1 VVRLAWPP
9 DNATLPSVV
18 APSLKVTFPV
28 GVLEPDEGLTLT
40 MNVTDCPETEGLEDE
55 VKLTELA
62 CDGEPLAILSTTRNT
77 YQHGWIETRP
87 SKKQGLVF
95 VYRWRERKPDGGHTK
110 RSEVIG
116 SVSMLKTEANAW
128 RVIEHRKLDVNADR
142 FQGHTV
148 RIGMLVNRYL
158 ETELAELRHSTANAY
173 KSYLNSQ
180 IKPRWGNYPIS
191 RVKPFAVEQWLK
203 GLDLAPRTRGHLHN
217 LMRVLL
223 NCAMRWE
230 LTEIGENPMKL
241 VRVRGISKR
250 QREPMVLSVA
260 QFHLLLE
267 ELDEPFRTM
276 VILDLATGLRCSEL
290 FALKWCDVLWDDLTL
305 LVRRGIVTGVVS
317 DVKTKYSNAGI
328 PLDPALAEVLLRW
341 QRTTLFKNPEDC
353 VFASPFVAG
362 KTPWYPWGV
371 ERRHIIPAGIRCG
384 IGRIGWHTF
393 RHTFRTLLDATGAPM
408 KVQQELMRHADI
420 RTTMNV
426 YGKAMD
432 ESKREAHRKV
442 VSLVLPS
449 KVA

>member
-1 VVRLAWPP
+1 MMLRL
-9 DNATLPSVV
+9 
-18 APSLKVTFPV
+18 
-28 GVLEPDEGLTLT
+28 
-40 MNVTDCPETEGLEDE
+40 
-55 VKLTELA
+55 
-62 CDGEPLAILSTTRNT
+62 TRNT

-87 SKKQGLVF
+87 SKKEGLVF
-95 VYRWRERKPDGGHTK
+95 VYRWRERKPDGGHAK

-116 SVSMLKTEANAW
+116 PVAMLKSEANAW
-128 RVIEHRKLDVNADR
+128 RVIEHRKLDVNSDHP
-142 FQGHTV
+142 QGHTV
-148 RIGMLVNRYL
+148 TIGVLVNRYL
-158 ETELAELRHSTANAY
+158 ETELPELRHSTGNAY
-173 KSYLNSQ
+173 RSYLNHQ
-180 IKPRWGNYPIS
+180 IRPRWGDYLIS

-203 GLDLAPRTRGHLHN
+203 GLDLAPRTKGHLHN

-241 VRVRGISKR
+241 VRVRGTSKR

-341 QRTTLFKNPEDC
+341 QRTTLFKNPEDW
-353 VFASPFVAG
+353 VFASPYVAG
-362 KTPWYPWGV
+362 RLPWYPWGV
-371 ERRHIIPAGIRCG
+371 ERRHLIPAGIRCG
-384 IGRIGWHTF
+384 IGRIGWHSF
-393 RHTFRTLLDATGAPM
+393 RHYADLL
-408 KVQQELMRHADI
+408 
-420 RTTMNV
+420 TMP
-426 YGKAMD
+426 G
-432 ESKREAHRKV
+432 ESLSTSCRRGLRCSSPNRCALH
-442 VSLVLPS
+442 
-449 KVA
+449 